1 MIAKAKRARAVQLAL
16 MICCCAAFCGTAIAA
31 GNQEAAE
38 LAKEVQ
44 NPLATLVSLP
54 FQANYNNGVGSDDR
68 TFFNLN
74 IQPVIPFP
82 GKKWDVISRTIIPL
96 NSAPVPGS
104 ETESE
109 FGLGDTS
116 MSLFWT
122 SDKKRKLTW
131 GVGPAISIPT
141 SSNPEVLGS
150 GKWSVGPTGV
160 IFYGTGQWTL
170 GGVVSNIWSV
180 AGDSDREDVNFFV
193 AQYFVNYNFGGGL
206 ALGSAPIITCNWEAE
221 SGEQCTV
228 PWGLQV
234 SKVTHFGSRPVNLIL
249 GYYVNSEHPTGGPEN
264 QARVQV
270 NFMYPQKKQKK
281 K

>member
-1 MIAKAKRARAVQLAL
+1 MISNDKRARAVQLAL
-16 MICCCAAFCGTAIAA
+16 VTCCLVAFCGPAM
-31 GNQEAAE
+31 AE
-38 LAKEVQ
+38 DNKDDASALAKQVQ

-54 FQANYNNGVGSDDR
+54 LQANYNNGVGADDR

-82 GKKWDVISRTIIPL
+82 GEKWNVITRTIIPL

-116 MSLFWT
+116 LSMFW
-122 SDKKRKLTW
+122 SPAKASKLTW

-141 SSNPEVLGS
+141 SSNPEALGS
-150 GKWSVGPTGV
+150 GKWSLGPTGV
-160 IFYGTGQWTL
+160 IFYGTGNWTL

-180 AGDSDREDVNFFV
+180 AGDSDREDVNFLV
-193 AQYFVNYNFGGGL
+193 AQWFVNYNFGRGL
-206 ALGSAPIITCNWEAE
+206 ALGTAPIITCDWEAE

-228 PWGLQV
+228 PWGLQI
-234 SKVTHFGSRPVNLIL
+234 SKVTYFGARPVNLIL
-249 GYYVNSEHPTGGPEN
+249 GYYVNSEHPTGGAEN
-264 QARVQV
+264 QARIQV
-270 NFMYPQKKQKK
+270 NFMFPQKKKG
-281 K
+281 